1 MTLTVPLKQRYTQK
15 YVYSFFTQKSA
26 FQAEYIILFQAEV
39 TYTAA
44 PGGAFGGGSGGGG
57 GAGGFGS
64 GGGGA
69 GGGVRGGGVRGGSQS
84 AQAGY
89 GAPGR
94 R

>member
-1 MTLTVPLKQRYTQK
+1 MADHLEVRLQFLYTR
-15 YVYSFFTQKSA
+15 SA
-26 FQAEYIILFQAEV
+26 FKFEYIILLKAEV